1 MLIVTA
7 TLLAD
12 AGRPV
17 SLPLCL
23 AAESGCSS
31 LKNGWRESADTMYRE
46 SALLVQRFEGFCCVD
61 SHYRLEKISQ
71 ETRMS

>member
-12 AGRPV
+12 AGRLV

-46 SALLVQRFEGFCCVD
+46 SALLVQCVD
-61 SHYRLEKISQ
+61 SLYRLEKSSQ
-71 ETRMS
+71 ETRKP